1 MGLIIPLLS
10 SENPKMPSHLHGEKK
25 EFYAAAIY
33 SLFPGRLLP
42 FPRFC
47 WGAAW
52 ILNVSVKKRQGKK
65 KRPRRLSSIA
75 VCFLIDECWKIPC
88 LELLHFYLYP
98 IQSPME
104 QEQLYDYRST
114 QINTAVGT
122 LANRALLLLAYLEK
136 WVYRFLLF
144 TFNGKKE
151 MKISASN
158 SDFVL
163 AKHLLLLFFMIEK
176 SKQDE
181 GSLSFHY
188 PIQNFSLLI
197 SFRWSAPL
205 LKIG

>member
-42 FPRFC
+42 FPRFCC

-98 IQSPME
+98 IQSQME
-104 QEQLYDYRST
+104 KEQLYDYRST

-144 TFNGKKE
+144 TFNGKKRNE
-151 MKISASN
+151 NKCFKFRFRAGETSAVIIFY
-158 SDFVL
+158 DREEQTRWG
-163 AKHLLLLFFMIEK
+163 LLI
-176 SKQDE
+176 
-181 GSLSFHY
+181 
-188 PIQNFSLLI
+188 FSLPNSNL
-197 SFRWSAPL
+197 FLAD
-205 LKIG
+205 